1 MKSLQQCLGFICLD
15 KQYSTT
21 RTVVQKEHVIE
32 SQADGSSQ
40 TVFFL
45 PENKGREGEGGLRT
59 KGYFKRNL
67 ENRPLITVVTV
78 IYNGEQFLEETILS
92 VLNQSYDNVEYII
105 IDGGSTD
112 NTLNIIRKYEHAID
126 YWISE
131 KDHGIYDAMNNGVKL
146 SSADW
151 INFMNAGDYF
161 NTGDVVFS
169 LSKEIIK
176 ADDVDVFYSDINFL
190 YKSGTELFKC
200 NLDKE
205 IIVHQSVLYKK
216 SLHKS
221 VGANY
226 IVFPG
231 FNTSDYLFFR
241 LISNKKWVKTNFVI
255 AAYSP
260 YGVSACLRTYR
271 NKLLINSL
279 FKGNILR
286 NFFLILI
293 HPVYNKI
300 KLFIRKIVYR
310 KY

>member
-1 MKSLQQCLGFICLD
+1 MGKSDVICLD

-21 RTVVQKEHVIE
+21 RLVIQKD
-32 SQADGSSQ
+32 SQQGDGFQ
-40 TVFFL
+40 IFFS
-45 PENKGREGEGGLRT
+45 PDCVGGLRT
-59 KGYFKRNL
+59 QGYVKESL
-67 ENRPLITVVTV
+67 DEKPQITVITVVF
-78 IYNGEQFLEETILS
+78 NGEDFLEQTILS
-92 VLNQSYDNVEYII
+92 VINQNYDNVEYII

-131 KDHGIYDAMNNGVKL
+131 KDEGIYDAMNKGIKL

-151 INFMNAGDYF
+151 INFMNAGDSF
-161 NTGDVVFS
+161 NTVKVLDS
-169 LSKEIIK
+169 LSKEINRTS
-176 ADDVDVFYSDINFL
+176 DVDVFYSDINFL
-190 YKSGTELFKC
+190 YKSGTELFRC
-200 NLDKE
+200 NIDRG

-226 IVFPG
+226 IVFSG
-231 FNTSDYLFFR
+231 FNTSDYLFFK

-260 YGVSACLRTYR
+260 YGISAHLRTYR

-279 FKGNILR
+279 LEGDNLLR

-293 HPVYNKI
+293 HPIYNKV
-300 KLFIRKIVYR
+300 KFFIRKTVYR